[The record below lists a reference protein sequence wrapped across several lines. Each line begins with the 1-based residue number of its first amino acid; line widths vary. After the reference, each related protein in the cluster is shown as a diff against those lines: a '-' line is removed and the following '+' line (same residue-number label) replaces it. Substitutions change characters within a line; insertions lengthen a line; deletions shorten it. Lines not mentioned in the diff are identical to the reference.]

1 MGWFFWC
8 SVLQHSRKLPPQ
20 LQVSLAPVRQSLLF
34 PGTQTMVASRGFAD
48 YPDHTKVTLP
58 ALSPTMEFGTVTAW
72 EKKEGDYVNEGD
84 LLCEIETDKA
94 TMGFETPE
102 PGYVAKVFVE
112 SGTKDIPIGK
122 LLAIIV
128 ENEDEVAKFK
138 DFEDDGSSLASTKPQ
153 APKEEKKEAAATP
166 TAAPASPPKAAFKPA
181 AQPAPAAAKGG
192 ARPFASPAAK
202 KMAAERGIDL
212 GQIASGSG
220 MDGMITTKDLEGV
233 SPSAAAAAAVP
244 GPTGAFLGA
253 LPPPQGEFSDAE
265 LTNMRRTIAKR
276 LQQSKLEVPHYYL
289 SVECA
294 MDGVMRLRKEIN
306 DEYAGE
312 DVKLSVNDFII
323 KATALASRRV
333 PECNSAWMG
342 DFIRE
347 YHTCDVSV
355 AVDTGAGLI
364 TPIVAGAESKGL
376 AQISSEVKELAARAK
391 EGKLQLHEFQGGS
404 ITISNLGMFGI
415 EHFTAIINQPQS
427 CILAVGGTRQKVV
440 PDPEGGTKVEN
451 VMKVT
456 LSCDH
461 RVVDGAVGAKWLSSF
476 KKFLENPKT
485 MLL

>member
-1 MGWFFWC
+1 
-8 SVLQHSRKLPPQ
+8 
-20 LQVSLAPVRQSLLF
+20 
-34 PGTQTMVASRGFAD
+34 MVASRGFAD
-48 YPDHTKVTLP
+48 YPEHTKVTLP
-58 ALSPTMEFGTVTAW
+58 ALSPTMEFGTVTTW

-112 SGTKDIPIGK
+112 AGTKDIPIGK

-128 ENEDEVAKFK
+128 ETEEEVAKFK
-138 DFEDDGSSLASTKPQ
+138 DFEDDGSTLVGAKPQ
-153 APKEEKKEAAATP
+153 APKEDKADPATP
-166 TAAPASPPKAAFKPA
+166 PAAAPASPPKAAMR
-181 AQPAPAAAKGG
+181 PAAAGTGAAKGAG
-192 ARPFASPAAK
+192 RPFASPAAK

-220 MDGMITTKDLEGV
+220 MDGMITTRDLEGV
-233 SPSAAAAAAVP
+233 SPSAAVPGVAAAP
-244 GPTGAFLGA
+244 GAFLGA
-253 LPPPQGEFSDAE
+253 LPPPQGEFSDTE

-276 LQQSKLEVPHYYL
+276 LQQSKMEVPHYYL

-294 MDGVMRLRKEIN
+294 MDNVMGLRKEIN
-306 DEYAGE
+306 DEYADEG
-312 DVKLSVNDFII
+312 VKLSVNDFII
-323 KATALASRRV
+323 KATALASKRV

-355 AVDTGAGLI
+355 AVDTGSGLI

-376 AQISSEVKELAARAK
+376 AEISLEVKELAAKAK
-391 EGKLQLHEFQGGS
+391 DGKLQLHEFQGGS

-427 CILAVGGTRQKVV
+427 CILAVGGTKQRVV
-440 PDPEGGTKVEN
+440 PAAEGGSKVKS

-461 RVVDGAVGAKWLSSF
+461 RVVDGAVGAKWLSFF